1 MPLANIFKHCIAG
14 KASRAPILP
23 RKSTFLAA
31 RFSALAG
38 LVPAVHA
45 VQRARRFGGVRL
57 LQRIRP
63 DFNEWRRGRFK
74 SRTARSSLRRV
85 DGRDKPGQDAR
96 AAH

>member
-31 RFSALAG
+31 RFSVLAG

-45 VQRARRFGGVRL
+45 VQLARRFGGVRL

-63 DFNEWRRGRFK
+63 DFNE
-74 SRTARSSLRRV
+74 
-85 DGRDKPGQDAR
+85 
-96 AAH
+96 